1 MPYLTAANDIKEL
14 IAKFSQAKILWVDT
28 EIADYKSNPRLSL
41 IQVLADSTDSTGDA
55 TFLLDVLDQ
64 PELAKDFINQIMV
77 NPNIEKVL
85 HNASYDIRFLGND
98 DAQNVTC
105 TLKMARKIPAYILPL
120 PNRQLKTLIETLC
133 GIAYVDKTEQSGDW
147 AKRPLTEKQLEYAKM
162 DAVYL
167 TGVHRR
173 LLEILAQC
181 YPDPATENLTAL
193 GEKYQKIESQ
203 WKPLDSEI
211 AEVKERFKA
220 GMLAQ
225 NLKDSSYFQ
234 LSSSITMKVDFM
246 TLARLTQT
254 EGIELNFP
262 VTLTKEIQKQLG
274 QLIADPSLEVEDIA
288 SWRLNSNVQQRRK
301 STKKIAP
308 EPASEDLTAL
318 GKRYQE
324 ILPEWKLLDSEVE
337 HLKERIKKAM
347 LVQNQENTPHF
358 KLSSSSI
365 LKVDFASL
373 AKLALSVGVEL
384 DFMVTLTQ
392 YIQKRL
398 AEAINKIDVQIEYI
412 TSWRMTAKT
421 VEDEEEEIPF

>member
-1 MPYLTAANDIKEL
+1 MPYLTAANDIKAL
-14 IAKFSQAKILWVDT
+14 IAKISQAKILWVDT

-55 TFLLDVLDQ
+55 TFLLDVLDK
-64 PELAKDFINQIMV
+64 PELAKDFISQIMV
-77 NPNIEKVL
+77 NPDIEKVL

-147 AKRPLTEKQLEYAKM
+147 AKRPLTQKQLEYAKM

-167 TGVHRR
+167 VQVHRR
-173 LLEILAQC
+173 LREILAQC
-181 YPDPATENLTAL
+181 YPEPATENLTAL
-193 GEKYQKIESQ
+193 GEKYQEIESQ
-203 WKPLDSEI
+203 WKPLDVEF

-225 NLKDSSYFQ
+225 KLKDSSYFE
-234 LSSSITMKVDFM
+234 LSSSITMKVDFL

-274 QLIADPSLEVEDIA
+274 EIIADPSLEVEDIA

-301 STKKIAP
+301 STKKVAP
-308 EPASEDLTAL
+308 EPATEDLTAL
-318 GKRYQE
+318 GERYKQ

-347 LVQNQENTPHF
+347 LVQNKGNTPHF

-373 AKLALSVGVEL
+373 AKLALSAGVEL

-392 YIQKRL
+392 YIQKQL
-398 AEAINKIDVQIEYI
+398 KETINKIDVQIEYI

-421 VEDEEEEIPF
+421 VEDEDEEIPF